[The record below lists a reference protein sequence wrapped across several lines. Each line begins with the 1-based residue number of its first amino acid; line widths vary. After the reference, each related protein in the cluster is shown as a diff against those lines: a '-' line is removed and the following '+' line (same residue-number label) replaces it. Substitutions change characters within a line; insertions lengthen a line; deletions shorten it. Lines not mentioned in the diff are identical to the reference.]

1 MLLPDT
7 QLGSCV
13 SRNLS
18 CNWVGHNEARGR
30 RAGTAAALLDREDS
44 VWSSPSPGDMPK
56 LCRLRAFA
64 HPSFHL
70 GQPPLPRSHLSLPRA
85 HSLSCLPASFCTT
98 LSAVLF
104 LSRLGLVLCAFPSWL
119 GTAHGL
125 GPGAL
130 LVAPAP
136 TGGSKSH
143 SYSGL
148 GTVSCCPSTR
158 CQCGAG
164 HWGQRRG
171 KSWGTQQH
179 QGEERGSIVDGPG
192 RNQNPEG

>member
-70 GQPPLPRSHLSLPRA
+70 GQPPLPP
-85 HSLSCLPASFCTT
+85 
-98 LSAVLF
+98 
-104 LSRLGLVLCAFPSWL
+104 
-119 GTAHGL
+119 
-125 GPGAL
+125 
-130 LVAPAP
+130 PAP
-136 TGGSKSH
+136 PQEPSFPAPRTLTLLPP
-143 SYSGL
+143 GL
-148 GTVSCCPSTR
+148 LLHH
-158 CQCGAG
+158 A
-164 HWGQRRG
+164 
-171 KSWGTQQH
+171 
-179 QGEERGSIVDGPG
+179 
-192 RNQNPEG
+192 